1 MSRSQKKIEALT
13 REIEQKK
20 ALLSDLAQKAK
31 EENRRADT
39 RRKIIYGGAFL
50 ALVTTLPSEKQERT
64 MAAAKKLITN
74 KKDRE
79 FLGLPP
85 LDNSP

>member
-1 MSRSQKKIEALT
+1 MIEALD

-20 ALLSDLAQKAK
+20 ARRSDLMQKAK
-31 EENRRADT
+31 EQERRADT

-50 ALVTTLPSEKQERT
+50 ALVATLPPEKQERT
-64 MAAAKKLITN
+64 MAAVKKLITN

-85 LDNSP
+85 LDSRP